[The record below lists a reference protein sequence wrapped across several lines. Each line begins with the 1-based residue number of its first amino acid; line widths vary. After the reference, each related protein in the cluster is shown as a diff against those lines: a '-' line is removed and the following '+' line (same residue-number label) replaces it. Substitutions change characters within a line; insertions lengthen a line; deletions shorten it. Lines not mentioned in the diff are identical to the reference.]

1 VYISSS
7 GGGGGLSKE
16 EKKRL
21 KLEQKKKEKIQRTMM
36 MMMMMMCSVPARLTA
51 VCVCNN
57 LPQHADRQL
66 LEHATRSYFF
76 SLFMQ

>member
-1 VYISSS
+1 MYISSS

-21 KLEQKKKEKIQRTMM
+21 KLEQKKKEKIQRTM

>member
-21 KLEQKKKEKIQRTMM
+21 KLEQKKKEKIQRTM